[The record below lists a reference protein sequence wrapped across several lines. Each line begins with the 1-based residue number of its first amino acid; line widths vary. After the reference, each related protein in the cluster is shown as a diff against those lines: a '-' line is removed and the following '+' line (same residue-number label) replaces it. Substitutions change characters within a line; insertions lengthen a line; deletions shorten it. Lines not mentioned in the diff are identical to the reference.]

1 MKKGLWILGAVILVA
16 ALAGGGFYA
25 GMQYQQSLADQA
37 QANFIQMR
45 GEGGGAFPGGGQMLP
60 GGELPAEGQVFSV
73 RGGMGGGL
81 MGTVKS
87 LDGETLTLS
96 TAEDVTTVTLSD
108 ATTVRMT
115 VTGDLSDLA
124 EGARVM
130 VTGETDK
137 DGSLTATQIQILS
150 SDFTAPE
157 PTP

>member
-1 MKKGLWILGAVILVA
+1 
-16 ALAGGGFYA
+16 
-25 GMQYQQSLADQA
+25 
-37 QANFIQMR
+37 
-45 GEGGGAFPGGGQMLP
+45 MLP

-87 LDGETLTLS
+87 LDGNTLTLS

-124 EGARVM
+124 EGTRVM